1 MRAASA
7 IFSSRHGFVEV
18 GPQPNDHLRHS
29 VVLAP
34 DVAEAALDSNR
45 LRRCR
50 TALYVRAKC
59 ARERLAHW
67 IPKFLGYKSTE
78 YSHAESYCCSGARSV
93 GSRPTFVN
101 ASTFGINTET
111 PPHVVSA

>member
-50 TALYVRAKC
+50 TALYVRANDW
-59 ARERLAHW
+59 RT
-67 IPKFLGYKSTE
+67 GYRNSL
-78 YSHAESYCCSGARSV
+78 
-93 GSRPTFVN
+93 
-101 ASTFGINTET
+101 GINLRNTVMQKVIAA
-111 PPHVVSA
+111 PAPALSDRVRHS